1 MIRDLAGLDLTGN
14 MARRLAKKKN
24 STWKKSEIVLFT
36 CSLSCRRSLARLM
49 GKSGGTT
56 YVYKEWPCHYI
67 TTLSIKESPSL
78 VLYGQII
85 ISQNKLNCSEAK
97 TT

>member
-1 MIRDLAGLDLTGN
+1 M
-14 MARRLAKKKN
+14 
-24 STWKKSEIVLFT
+24 SETSVT
-36 CSLSCRRSLARLM
+36 KDGCVVDYM
-49 GKSGGTT
+49 
-56 YVYKEWPCHYI
+56 

>member
-1 MIRDLAGLDLTGN
+1 M
-14 MARRLAKKKN
+14 
-24 STWKKSEIVLFT
+24 SETSVT
-36 CSLSCRRSLARLM
+36 KDGCAVDYM
-49 GKSGGTT
+49 
-56 YVYKEWPCHYI
+56 

-97 TT
+97 IT

>member
-1 MIRDLAGLDLTGN
+1 M
-14 MARRLAKKKN
+14 
-24 STWKKSEIVLFT
+24 SETSVT
-36 CSLSCRRSLARLM
+36 
-49 GKSGGTT
+49 
-56 YVYKEWPCHYI
+56 KESFVGDYM
-67 TTLSIKESPSL
+67 TTLSVKESPSL